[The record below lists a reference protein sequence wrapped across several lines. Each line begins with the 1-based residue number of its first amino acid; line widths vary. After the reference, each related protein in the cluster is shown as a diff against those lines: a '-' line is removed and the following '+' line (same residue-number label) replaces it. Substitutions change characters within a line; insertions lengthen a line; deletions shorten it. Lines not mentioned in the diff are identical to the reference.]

1 MNEKTLIDAALAN
14 GGYETPELNDK
25 VRIGV
30 KRSELW
36 GEMMLAGLMEGMGS
50 VGTNA
55 IKLTRARASNM
66 DAPY

>member
-36 GEMMLAGLMEGMGS
+36 GEMMLAMMLAGLRRGWGRS
-50 VGTNA
+50 
-55 IKLTRARASNM
+55 ARTL
-66 DAPY
+66 